1 MMGGKDRTDLRNR
14 EEIDLIVNGNCL
26 GQWKRWEFIPLNRWV
41 RSCHSSAQNP
51 AVASI
56 SCRMKAKIFTVGHK
70 DENVCTTHPYPSP
83 VASVDSPLLPSCQL
97 TLPHP
102 LQYPALL
109 KHSRHELTLQFLF
122 LFCPDTSMV
131 HTRAF
136 FKSFFNITFSVRLL
150 VVILL
155 NIPTSVTVSQVFF
168 LLPITFWFMV

>member
-1 MMGGKDRTDLRNR
+1 MRNR
-14 EEIDLIVNGNCL
+14 EEIDLIVSGNWL
-26 GQWKRWEFIPLNRWV
+26 GQWERWEFIPLIRWV

-56 SCRMKAKIFTVGHK
+56 SHRMKAKIFTVGHK
-70 DENVCTTHPYPSP
+70 DEKVCTTHPYPSP

-131 HTRAF
+131 HTHAF
-136 FKSFFNITFSVRLL
+136 FKSFFKYHLFSEASHRHPTKHSNLCDS
-150 VVILL
+150 IL
-155 NIPTSVTVSQVFF
+155 SF
-168 LLPITFWFMV
+168 LLITHHFLIYGIE